1 MATPFHNPHVA
12 QFFGQMAQGIMD
24 KLEIDETNANE
35 WLVEYQGDPE
45 RHLLHAVDAIIGFLG
60 KPHQEFSVNEI
71 TKFLAYLQPMLR
83 EENCTIDAP
92 HLAELYK
99 QVQDK
104 CKGEAEAWKQILLK
118 AEKDGN
124 DSIDEA
130 FIQSLWE
137 TIPDNQGTQYEFE

>member
-1 MATPFHNPHVA
+1 MATPFNNPHVA
-12 QFFGQMAQGIMD
+12 LFFGQMAQGIMD
-24 KLEIDETNANE
+24 KLEIDETNADE
-35 WLVEYQGDPE
+35 WFVEYQGDPE

-71 TKFLAYLQPMLR
+71 TKFLAYLQHMLQ
-83 EENCTIDAP
+83 EDKCTIDAP

>member
-1 MATPFHNPHVA
+1 MATPFNNPHVA
-12 QFFGQMAQGIMD
+12 LFFNQMTLGVMD

-60 KPHQEFSVNEI
+60 KPLQEFSVTEI
-71 TKFLAYLQPMLR
+71 SKFLAYLQHMLK

-92 HLAELYK
+92 HLSELYK

-104 CKGEAEAWKQILLK
+104 CKGEAEAWKKILLQ
-118 AEKDGN
+118 AEKNGN

-137 TIPDNQGTQYEFE
+137 SIPDNQGTQYEFE

>member
-1 MATPFHNPHVA
+1 MATIFHNPHVA
-12 QFFGQMAQGIMD
+12 QFFGQMVQGIMD
-24 KLEIDETNANE
+24 KLEIDETNAGDWFVKYE
-35 WLVEYQGDPE
+35 GDPE
-45 RHLLHAVDAIIGFLG
+45 RHMLHIIDALVGFLG
-60 KPHQEFSVNEI
+60 KPQQEFSSNEI
-71 TKFLAYLQPMLR
+71 TKFLAYLQYKLK

-104 CKGEAEAWKQILLK
+104 CEGEAEAWKQILLQ

-137 TIPDNQGTQYEFE
+137 TIPDNQGNQYEFE

>member
-1 MATPFHNPHVA
+1 MATPFNNPHVA

-60 KPHQEFSVNEI
+60 KPLQEFSVTEI
-71 TKFLAYLQPMLR
+71 SKFLAYLQHMLR

>member
-1 MATPFHNPHVA
+1 MATPFNNPHVA
-12 QFFGQMAQGIMD
+12 LFFNQMTLGVMD

-60 KPHQEFSVNEI
+60 KPLQEFSVTEI
-71 TKFLAYLQPMLR
+71 SKFLAYLQHMLK

-130 FIQSLWE
+130 FIQALWE
-137 TIPDNQGTQYEFE
+137 SIPDNQGSQYEFE